1 MNRLFQSNIYNFKLH
16 DDLQNTFLQSMPH
29 IMYKQSIVLKLE
41 EGEC

>member
-1 MNRLFQSNIYNFKLH
+1 MNWLFQSNINNFKPYEH
-16 DDLQNTFLQSMPH
+16 FQNTFLQSMPH